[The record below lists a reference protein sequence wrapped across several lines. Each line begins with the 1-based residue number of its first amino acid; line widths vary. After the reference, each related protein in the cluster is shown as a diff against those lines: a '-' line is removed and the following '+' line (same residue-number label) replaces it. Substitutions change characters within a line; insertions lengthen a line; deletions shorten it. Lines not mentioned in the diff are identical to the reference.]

1 MTLIQKM
8 IDVFK
13 NLKQPQHSAFMKEK
27 PNKTAGNQG
36 IVDMQSER
44 FAPLTSLK
52 VAFLGGKAG

>member
-1 MTLIQKM
+1 M
-8 IDVFK
+8 IDIFK
-13 NLKQPQHSAFMKEK
+13 NLKQPQHSAFVKEK

-52 VAFLGGKAG
+52 VLFWSGKAG

>member
-1 MTLIQKM
+1 M

-13 NLKQPQHSAFMKEK
+13 NLKQPQHSDFKKEK

-36 IVDMQSER
+36 FVDMQSER

-52 VAFLGGKAG
+52 VLFWSGKAG

>member
-1 MTLIQKM
+1 M

-13 NLKQPQHSAFMKEK
+13 NLKQPQHSGFMKEK

-52 VAFLGGKAG
+52 VLFWSGKAG